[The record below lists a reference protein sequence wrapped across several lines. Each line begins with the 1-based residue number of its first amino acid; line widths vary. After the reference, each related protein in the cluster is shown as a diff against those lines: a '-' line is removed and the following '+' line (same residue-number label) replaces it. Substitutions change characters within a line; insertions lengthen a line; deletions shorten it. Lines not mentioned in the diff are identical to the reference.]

1 MCQSAGFGMD
11 NVALGWL
18 VYELTG
24 DPFMVGV
31 AAGLRMIPLFLLGIV
46 SGAVADR
53 VNRRILLRIVTFT
66 GAINMFVLGGLLVSG
81 IDSVWMVIALATP
94 VSYTHLTL
102 PTKA

>member
-53 VNRRILLRIVTFT
+53 VNRRILLRIRSEERR
-66 GAINMFVLGGLLVSG
+66 LGKECRSRW
-81 IDSVWMVIALATP
+81 SP
-94 VSYTHLTL
+94 YH
-102 PTKA
+102 